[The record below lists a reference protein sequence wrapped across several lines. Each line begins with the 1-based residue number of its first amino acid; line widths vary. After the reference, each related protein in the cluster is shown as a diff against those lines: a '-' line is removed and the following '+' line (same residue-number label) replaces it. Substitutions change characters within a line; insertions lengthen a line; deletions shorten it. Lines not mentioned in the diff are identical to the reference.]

1 MKRKTLLR
9 FLIIAIAWSQI
20 TLGMNPPS
28 QPTPT
33 RRDRPSRTIQPQRQ
47 GRDFGKLPS
56 FCKEKIISSARNRDA
71 HTPPKPHPNEKLYTS
86 KPNEMPPL
94 PDGTVVDTSSWDDSY
109 KWNVSTHTWES
120 IKEEGKKPIVDDR
133 IVNDPVHDY
142 VMHTARLKEFGKVP
156 LFGTWF
162 KTGYA
167 YKVQLGEY
175 EKKEALKKE
184 LQQKNPE
191 EVRPKISPEELAKK
205 KEQLAI
211 KDPEHK
217 GLCSEYTTIII
228 PAIHTAALGAISAF
242 GGATVGPIIAAG
254 AATLGTMYVAKGIFD
269 YCTLPRVDRRGLETT
284 KQNREK
290 ASEEKLRV
298 DRYGNEY
305 ISTQKDEQFLQ
316 SVKEKA
322 ERLKDHPNAG
332 PWAKEL
338 LNNLRIK
345 EHSEALLQMY
355 GNRDLK
361 SKETVIAA
369 AELATDIIER
379 CHKNLDTLENYQGDY
394 YGQYKSV
401 SIPDQRPTTTACP
414 GGAPQQEKPSGCGD
428 INVQPLDKSTGC
440 GDTEIKPP
448 LILITPADP
457 VQNPTHLEQ
466 TKEDAYE
473 EIQKQLDNIKE
484 FGAQNGQL
492 VQHEAENSYKEAVEI
507 ALKHTKPNKVS
518 TKIIDGKEMHVLE
531 FDNGTIVIREKS
543 AGIPAKGIPGLPT
556 IEMQPNKKVGEKIER
571 KTRLT
576 KVEAE
581 L

>member
-1 MKRKTLLR
+1 
-9 FLIIAIAWSQI
+9 
-20 TLGMNPPS
+20 
-28 QPTPT
+28 
-33 RRDRPSRTIQPQRQ
+33 
-47 GRDFGKLPS
+47 
-56 FCKEKIISSARNRDA
+56 
-71 HTPPKPHPNEKLYTS
+71 
-86 KPNEMPPL
+86 
-94 PDGTVVDTSSWDDSY
+94 
-109 KWNVSTHTWES
+109 
-120 IKEEGKKPIVDDR
+120 
-133 IVNDPVHDY
+133 
-142 VMHTARLKEFGKVP
+142 MHTARLKEFGKVP

-254 AATLGTMYVAKGIFD
+254 TATLGTMYVAKGIFD

-414 GGAPQQEKPSGCGD
+414 GGAPQQEKP
-428 INVQPLDKSTGC
+428 TGC
-440 GDTEIKPP
+440 GDTTPKVDPIVTGCGDSNPIIPPQLPGFDQVSPSGPEIYTFPGDPIQTKLHEEQTVQDASDAVKEAIKTIKPLGRPNTEFDQYECDDSFEGALDIVQKNTKPDSIEIKE
-448 LILITPADP
+448 TPKGTVVIHKYPDG
-457 VQNPTHLEQ
+457 
-466 TKEDAYE
+466 
-473 EIQKQLDNIKE
+473 NIVVR
-484 FGAQNGQL
+484 QM
-492 VQHEAENSYKEAVEI
+492 S
-507 ALKHTKPNKVS
+507 S
-518 TKIIDGKEMHVLE
+518 GKRNVP
-531 FDNGTIVIREKS
+531 GTD
-543 AGIPAKGIPGLPT
+543 LPT
-556 IEMQPNKKVGEKIER
+556 IHVIPADKTLKETKI
-571 KTRLT
+571 RL
-576 KVEAE
+576 KGGLKQEAE